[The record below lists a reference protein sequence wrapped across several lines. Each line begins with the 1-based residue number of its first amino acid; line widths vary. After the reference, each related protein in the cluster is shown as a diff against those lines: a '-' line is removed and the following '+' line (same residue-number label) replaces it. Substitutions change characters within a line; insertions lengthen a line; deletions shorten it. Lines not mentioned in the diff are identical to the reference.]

1 MILVY
6 GSNTTSF
13 SSFGEAVLYPL
24 SANVKKKINGVS
36 GLTIV
41 VDLNQGQYLEPDNII
56 KAEDQLYRII
66 RTKKTGNDK
75 ENLEIYAENIVFTD
89 LIDGYV
95 SDFVYENI
103 NPQQALTNLLVDTIF
118 TTGQC
123 DVFDP
128 QNISVTA
135 KNKLSALHEILEYWQ
150 AELHINGLEI
160 SIKQAIGADN
170 GVRIQNG
177 KNLKG
182 IEYNEDISNV
192 ITRLNYVNKD
202 LTLGGSIDSPYI
214 SNYANVKNGYV
225 ELEAE
230 TQEELDTLA
239 LAYLYSADKPYINYS
254 IDLVELEYT
263 EEYSKFKSLEHIELG
278 DTVVIEHQ
286 GLGINISARILE
298 TDQDILEHMN
308 TSVVLGNFAENYFN
322 YQVSLNQTKQVVDYS
337 FSKDRKL
344 NYVCLMG
351 LKIPKSSGGTA
362 FEVTEDG
369 VIIDIGDNTDITTM
383 KGSISANSAAII
395 VNSDA
400 IQAAVSSISS
410 IDGRVTENT
419 ASITVNAEQI
429 ALKVSETD
437 FNGNEIV
444 SKINMSTTTI
454 DISADKINLTGYVTV
469 TDLANTGSTII
480 NGNNI
485 TTGTIDA
492 DRIAT
497 DIAQVNSVLSI
508 GNLSDKSALIE
519 FYRSGSSYA
528 EIKTSEN
535 VGGLD
540 MFCTDDMIIG
550 CNGDLDIFANGILQ
564 FFVTGNIYGISD
576 KIAGYGLNGG
586 SYTIDVDTGI
596 IATRSWVDDN
606 YADYYHTH
614 SDYASSSHNHGN
626 DYIKSRIGED
636 LSIAATEYG
645 IVIRR
650 GDTVL
655 GSLMFA

>member
-36 GLTIV
+36 SLTIV

-89 LIDGYV
+89 LIDAYV

-103 NPQQALTNLLVDTIF
+103 TPQQALTNLLVDTIF

-239 LAYLYSADKPYINYS
+239 LAYLYSADKPYVNYS

-298 TDQDILEHMN
+298 IDQDILEHMN
-308 TSVVLGNFAENYFN
+308 TSVVLGNFAENYFD

-369 VIIDIGDNTDITTM
+369 VIIDISDNADITTM
-383 KGSISANSAAII
+383 KGSISANSTAIT

-410 IDGRVTENT
+410 IDERVTENT
-419 ASITVNAEQI
+419 ASIILNAEQI
-429 ALKVSETD
+429 ALKVSEID

-485 TTGTIDA
+485 TTGTIAA

-497 DIAQVNSVLSI
+497 DIAQVNSELSI
-508 GNLSDKSALIE
+508 GSKSDENSKIIL
-519 FYRSGSSYA
+519 FNNGSDWA
-528 EIKTSEN
+528 EISTSS
-535 VGGLD
+535 
-540 MFCTDDMIIG
+540 TY
-550 CNGDLDIFANGILQ
+550 GDLHIFSTKDLTLTSHGDIRITAIGDITFSAGREVL
-564 FFVTGNIYGISD
+564 GLAPE
-576 KIAGYGLNGG
+576 IAGYGLIG
-586 SYTIDVDTGI
+586 YDDALEVDTGI

-614 SDYASSSHNHGN
+614 SGYASSSHDHGN
-626 DYIKSRIGED
+626 DYIKSRSGED
-636 LSIAATEYG
+636 LSIAATEAG
-645 IVIRR
+645 IVVRR
-650 GDTVL
+650 GSTVL